1 MPCPARHTYRTLP
14 RSNLPTNTMIS
25 SSNRFESKINTHR
38 RTGTTRR
45 GFLIQNNSLLF
56 HPNRRLMPL
65 RLPSCLEH
73 FLFTLPILGF
83 LHPSALLS
91 FLLVDSGELFSYHS
105 VLAFPSLF
113 AFFGGKQ
120 ETETCKIIVRKTA
133 TANGIEFWTKYKQ
146 LLY

>member
-1 MPCPARHTYRTLP
+1 MPCPARHTYRTLS

-25 SSNRFESKINTHR
+25 SSNRFESKTNTHR
-38 RTGTTRR
+38 RTGTTSR
-45 GFLIQNNSLLF
+45 GFLIQNNSLSF

-113 AFFGGKQ
+113 ASLGAKR
-120 ETETCKIIVRKTA
+120 ETERSRFCSR
-133 TANGIEFWTKYKQ
+133 WSRRH
-146 LLY
+146 

>member
-45 GFLIQNNSLLF
+45 GFLIQNNSLSF
-56 HPNRRLMPL
+56 HPNRPLMPL
-65 RLPSCLEH
+65 CLPCCLEH
-73 FLFTLPILGF
+73 LLFTLPILGF

-91 FLLVDSGELFSYHS
+91 FLLVNSGELFGYHS

-113 AFFGGKQ
+113 AFFGGEQ
-120 ETETCKIIVRKTA
+120 EAETSRFCSR
-133 TANGIEFWTKYKQ
+133 GSGRH
-146 LLY
+146 

>member
-38 RTGTTRR
+38 RTGTTSR
-45 GFLIQNNSLLF
+45 GFLIQHNSLPL
-56 HPNRRLMPL
+56 HPNRRMMPL
-65 RLPSCLEH
+65 CLLCSLEH

-83 LHPSALLS
+83 LLPSALLS
-91 FLLVDSGELFSYHS
+91 FLLVDSGELFGYHS

-120 ETETCKIIVRKTA
+120 ETETSRFCSR
-133 TANGIEFWTKYKQ
+133 WS
-146 LLY
+146 